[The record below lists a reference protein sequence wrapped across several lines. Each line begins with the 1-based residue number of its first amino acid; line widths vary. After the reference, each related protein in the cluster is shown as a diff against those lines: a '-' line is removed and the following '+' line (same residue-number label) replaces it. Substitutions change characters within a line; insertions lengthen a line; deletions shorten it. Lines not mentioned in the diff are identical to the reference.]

1 MSTLLKV
8 TQERQDDFLAA
19 LNDHCLESVSEEEKK
34 VIIYLLADFFALVT
48 SKSKTA
54 SESFLDQ
61 LSNSEA
67 ASKLAIL
74 ASQGDMD
81 DVDWHHLH
89 HPGSV
94 ILPAVLAIGLSQKST
109 AEELMASI
117 KIGYRSA
124 AMFSSIMTPDIRKKW
139 HSTSMAGAVGASH
152 SIAFLLGLDSAGKY
166 AALSLSCANLGGLS
180 MAGLERNGAA
190 QFNRAAATSL
200 GVIAAQSAKM
210 GVPFLPG
217 AYSKLL
223 EAWEFVPG
231 VSSTSSRP
239 DCPGMGL
246 GTASLRLLPFSGY
259 TQAAIHG
266 CQRLLES
273 SGNIA
278 RLNIA
283 VAQSTYRLTV
293 AAQTSANWVDQLWWD
308 LPKSIEYLISGKYA
322 FQRDRAPVTENSGIA
337 LTFEARDELP
347 TQSAVIEVGDHAGHV
362 VESEFQAPGSLP
374 LNSQDRELWE
384 RKCTDWLRVSPDEAF
399 EKAVAITSRGLASFN
414 LRELLDG

>member
-109 AEELMASI
+109 AEELMAGI

-190 QFNRAAATSL
+190 QFN
-200 GVIAAQSAKM
+200 
-210 GVPFLPG
+210 
-217 AYSKLL
+217 L